1 MRKRRTKRAG
11 GRPLSVDPKGR
22 DKGTERVSFVLTTDQ
37 LAKLRADAHRAGVS
51 LSVLVREK
59 ATR

>member
-1 MRKRRTKRAG
+1 MSKRQTKRAG

-22 DKGTERVSFVLTTDQ
+22 DKGTERVSFVLTTAQ
-37 LAKLRADAHRAGVS
+37 LAKLKADARKLGVS